1 MTEIREAINSAFE
14 KSGPA
19 ETAPPPQESG
29 PPIEAVGTDDAP
41 PPGELPSEAAPST
54 PSAPVKDPKTGKF
67 LPRGAA
73 PAVAPAQKAVV
84 TPLGAPAQAI
94 GTPEATPAS
103 EPPKPTAPAV
113 KAPQSWRPE
122 VREKWAS
129 LPPEVQAEVA
139 RREKEVG
146 AALQESATA
155 RKGWESFREVV
166 GPYEAL
172 IRAEGGEP
180 LKAVGS
186 LLQTAAAL
194 RTAPP
199 AMKAKLVANI
209 IQQYGVPVDVLDA
222 ALAGHAP
229 AAPAQGT
236 PPQQLDPEALLQQ
249 AEQRVFQR
257 IQGQQQQA
265 LTAKAQQEAEA
276 FISGGEAEFIEEE
289 SGGVRIRDL
298 MANFLDA
305 AGRSGVRLTLKDA
318 YDRACAIHPEVS
330 KVLEQRK
337 AAQTATASQ
346 AATQR
351 AKAAASSVR
360 SQPAA
365 PPQASQPDDLRSLIE
380 ANWTRA
386 SGR

>member
-14 KSGPA
+14 KSSPS
-19 ETAPPPQESG
+19 EEAPPPQESG
-29 PPIEAVGTDDAP
+29 PPIEAVGTDDVP
-41 PPGELPSEAAPST
+41 PPGELATEVTPST
-54 PSAPVKDPKTGKF
+54 PTAPAKDPKTGKF

-73 PAVAPAQKAVV
+73 PTPTATQKPVV
-84 TPLGAPAQAI
+84 TPLGAPAQAA
-94 GTPEATPAS
+94 GTPEAPTTTEAQ
-103 EPPKPTAPAV
+103 KPTAPVV

-122 VREKWAS
+122 VREQWAN
-129 LPPEVQAEVA
+129 LPPAVQAEVA

-146 AALQESATA
+146 TALQESAAA
-155 RKGWESFREVV
+155 RKGWDSFREVV

-222 ALAGHAP
+222 ALSGQTP
-229 AAPAQGT
+229 AAPAQGAA
-236 PPQQLDPEALLQQ
+236 QALDPEALLQQ
-249 AEQRVFQR
+249 FEQRVFQR

-276 FISGGEAEFIEEE
+276 FISGGEAEFIDEE

-305 AGRSGVRLTLKDA
+305 AGRSGVRLSLKDA
-318 YDRACAIHPEVS
+318 YDRACSLHPEVS

-365 PPQASQPDDLRSLIE
+365 PPAAAESDDLRSLLE
-380 ANWTRA
+380 RNWTRA

>member
-1 MTEIREAINSAFE
+1 MTEIREAITSAFE
-14 KSGPA
+14 KSNPT
-19 ETAPPPQESG
+19 EEAPLPQEAG
-29 PPIEAVGTDDAP
+29 PSIEDIGADDAP
-41 PPGELPSEAAPST
+41 PPGELPSEAAPAPST
-54 PSAPVKDPKTGKF
+54 NAPVKDPKTGKF
-67 LPRGAA
+67 LPRGTA
-73 PAVAPAQKAVV
+73 PTPATTQKPVV
-84 TPLGAPAQAI
+84 TPLGAPAQAA
-94 GTPEATPAS
+94 GAPEAPTPT
-103 EPPKPTAPAV
+103 EPQKPTVPAA

-122 VREKWAS
+122 VREKWAA

-139 RREKEVG
+139 RIDREVRQTMQT
-146 AALQESATA
+146 AAEA
-155 RKGWESFREVV
+155 RKGWDSFREVV

-222 ALAGHAP
+222 ALSGQAP
-229 AAPAQGT
+229 AAPT
-236 PPQQLDPEALLQQ
+236 PGAAPQLDPEALLQQ

-257 IQGQQQQA
+257 IQGQQQQV
-265 LTAKAQQEAEA
+265 LTQRAQAEA
-276 FISGGEAEFIEEE
+276 AAFINGGEAEFIDEE

-318 YDRACAIHPEVS
+318 YERACSLHPEVS

-337 AAQTATASQ
+337 AAQTATATQ

-351 AKAAASSVR
+351 ARDAASSVR
-360 SQPAA
+360 SRPAA
-365 PPQASQPDDLRSLIE
+365 PPAASESDDLRSLLE
-380 ANWTRA
+380 RNWTRA